1 VANQRNTES
10 LAALRESLK
19 GRSSFYLVDYQGLTS
34 EGLGALR
41 KELRNS
47 GARLIVAKNT
57 LINIALKDGGH
68 DFANVLNGPSALVL
82 VGEDPVGPAKAI
94 VEFAKKNDKG
104 IPAPKG
110 GVLDGSSINAKQF
123 TELAKRTAF
132 GIARRVASPRFKPG
146 RCARRE
152 TTRTRRHPRCQSSTG
167 LSVTKEW

>member
-10 LAALRESLK
+10 LTALRESLK

-82 VGEDPVGPAKAI
+82 VGEDPVGPAKAL

-110 GVLDGSSINAKQF
+110 GVLDGSSISAKQF
-123 TELAKRTAF
+123 TDIAQLPSKDELRSELLGVLQAPGSNLVGVLGAKQQELV
-132 GIARRVASPRFKPG
+132 GILDAKAQQG
-146 RCARRE
+146 
-152 TTRTRRHPRCQSSTG
+152 
-167 LSVTKEW
+167 